1 MSFVRSTGEEQ
12 NYPWIKHEPSVQKL
26 LDNARAHINA
36 DQFEEA
42 HRVLEPL
49 IRSGNPEALYL
60 GANLSRHDETAD
72 EFDRRHLQWIMR
84 SADQEYPP
92 ALFVLGVYYDVG
104 DMVALDKTKAAQL
117 FKRAAEL
124 KHAQS
129 QCIHGTALLY
139 GAGYF
144 EKDERSGLEYII
156 ESARAKFE
164 GALEF
169 LADFYEKGK
178 FGFPIDLQKAASL
191 RAQARG
197 EDVIGY

>member
-1 MSFVRSTGEEQ
+1 MQSAEQ
-12 NYPWIKHEPSVQKL
+12 
-26 LDNARAHINA
+26 D
-36 DQFEEA
+36 
-42 HRVLEPL
+42 
-49 IRSGNPEALYL
+49 
-60 GANLSRHDETAD
+60 
-72 EFDRRHLQWIMR
+72 
-84 SADQEYPP
+84 YPP
-92 ALFVLGVYYDVG
+92 ALFVPGVYYDTGEMVDSGVMVG
-104 DMVALDKTKAAQL
+104 VDKIKAAQL

-124 KHAQS
+124 KHAES

-144 EKDERSGLEYII
+144 EKDERRGLEYIL

-169 LADFYEKGK
+169 LADFYEKGE